1 MRALAGLEPR
11 VGLKAGRS
19 AATEQRQWLIG
30 RGLINLV
37 VLLEGLEGIDLSSA
51 IETANRDF
59 TRFQNQCQ
67 LFYAEVRKRA
77 ADADKLESDMAR
89 YPHYF
94 Q

>member
-1 MRALAGLEPR
+1 MATIDTENLAKGLQQVEACWQAYTLSQRLVEGLAGSDR
-11 VGLKAGRS
+11 
-19 AATEQRQWLIG
+19 
-30 RGLINLV
+30 
-37 VLLEGLEGIDLSSA
+37 SSA